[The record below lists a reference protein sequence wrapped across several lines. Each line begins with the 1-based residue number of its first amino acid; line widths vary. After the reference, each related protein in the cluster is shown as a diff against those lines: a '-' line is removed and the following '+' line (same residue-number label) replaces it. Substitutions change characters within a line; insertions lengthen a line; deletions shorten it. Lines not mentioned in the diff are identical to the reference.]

1 MDYLEK
7 LQVLIEEGQSANFL
21 SLWEEYCFNDVVRGR
36 ELVEIL
42 EKVKSSSLASLF
54 GKIVDTVVPL
64 WEKIPEGKDKDRVLQ
79 LILDL
84 QTSNSQMFFDIATEY
99 VNKKYSGEENFNEA
113 LRVVGLRDGRDF
125 QFSLSRFDFLMHM
138 HKGNFVFHQ
147 GGWGVGE
154 VMGVSFL
161 QQKVLIEFEGIM
173 SAKDI
178 SFETAF
184 KSLTPLSGDHFLSRR
199 FGDPDGFEAFAK
211 ENPIEVVEILLRDLG
226 PKTAKEIKDELVD
239 LVIPE
244 ADWNRWWQSAKTKIK
259 KGTRIISPDNPKEP
273 YVLSDAGC
281 SHMGQLERKL
291 GLSLNSA
298 EKISLIYHFIRD
310 LHSELKNIEIRKS
323 LVKALQD
330 LDVEEGNK
338 SLILQRELL
347 LSEYLGI
354 KDASIDKEYITSLSE
369 DDTSRLLEN
378 MPIVALQ
385 KSFLSLVRKYSS
397 FWQQVFMQILLY
409 TTSPTMRDFVY
420 KTIKNDPSSV
430 EVLKKRLLDS
440 AHQPMMFPE
449 LFVWFFLKL
458 GNHEDGLFDPED
470 KEVLRLFLESA
481 LNFMYQVAS
490 TPHKELGKKLHHYLV
505 GQRYLAVRQ
514 MIEGASLPF
523 LKELLL
529 LSTKC
534 PQFSSSDLNVL
545 QSLAEVVQP
554 TLKKHKSNVEEEN
567 VLWSTS
573 ESFSRMKAKLQSLV
587 GKEMVDNAKEIED
600 ARSLGDLREN
610 SEYKFALEKR
620 ARLQEEIRVL
630 SEEINRARILTKD
643 LVFTDKVGVGCK
655 VTLKGDAG
663 EVVEYTILGPWD
675 ADPDSCILSLQ
686 SKLAQNMLGKKLNDV
701 VILQGKEYKI
711 SRIQSIWEEHGA

>member
-21 SLWEEYCFNDVVRGR
+21 SLWEEYCFNDVVWSQ
-36 ELVEIL
+36 ELIQIL
-42 EKVKSSSLASLF
+42 EKVKSSSLAPLF
-54 GKIVDTVVPL
+54 GKIADTVVPL

-84 QTSNSQMFFDIATEY
+84 QTSNSQMFFDIALAY
-99 VNKKYSGEENFNEA
+99 VHKKYSGEENFNEA

-125 QFSLSRFDFLMHM
+125 QFSLSRFDFLMHL

-184 KSLTPLSGDHFLSRR
+184 KSLTSLSSDHFLSQR

-211 ENPIEVVEILLRDLG
+211 ENPIKVIEILLRDLG
-226 PKTAKEIKDELVD
+226 PKTAKEIKEELVD

-244 ADWNRWWQSAKTKIK
+244 VDWNRWWQSAKTKIK
-259 KGTRIISPDNPKEP
+259 KGTQIISPENPKDP
-273 YVLSDAGC
+273 YVLSDSGN
-281 SHMGQLERKL
+281 SHIGQLEHK
-291 GLSLNSA
+291 LSLTQDHA
-298 EKISLIYHFIRD
+298 ERISLIYHFVRD
-310 LHSELKNIEIRKS
+310 LHSELKDTVTRNKLIK
-323 LVKALQD
+323 VLQD
-330 LDVEEGNK
+330 LDIDNE
-338 SLILQRELL
+338 SLALQRDLL
-347 LSEYLGI
+347 LSDSLGVA
-354 KDASIDKEYITSLSE
+354 DASIDKEYIMSLSE
-369 DDTSRLLEN
+369 DDVSRILEK

-397 FWQQVFMQILLY
+397 LWQPIFIQILLY
-409 TTSPTMRDFVY
+409 TTSSTMRDFVY
-420 KTIKNDPSSV
+420 KTIKSDLSSI
-430 EVLKKRLLDS
+430 EVLKKRLLDC

-458 GNHEDGLFDPED
+458 GNHEDGLFNPED

-481 LNFMYQVAS
+481 LNFMYLVAS
-490 TPHKELGKKLHHYLV
+490 TPHKELGRKIHHFLV

-514 MIEGASLPF
+514 MIESASLSF
-523 LKELLL
+523 LKEFLL
-529 LSTKC
+529 LSSKC
-534 PQFSSSDLNVL
+534 PQFSSGDLNVF

-554 TLKKHKSNVEEEN
+554 ALKKSKSSIEEEDI
-567 VLWSTS
+567 LWSTS
-573 ESFSRMKAKLQSLV
+573 ESFSRMKTKLQSLV

-620 ARLQEEIRVL
+620 ARLQEEIRML
-630 SEEINRARILTKD
+630 SEEIGRARILTKD
-643 LVFTDKVGVGCK
+643 LVFTDLISVGCC
-655 VTLKGDAG
+655 VSLKGVDG
-663 EVVEYTILGPWD
+663 KVIEFTILGPWD
-675 ADPDSCILSLQ
+675 ADPDNGVLSSK
-686 SKLAQNMLGKKLNDV
+686 SKLAQNMLGKKLGDV
-701 VILQGKEYKI
+701 IIVQEKEYKVVKI
-711 SRIQSIWEEHGA
+711 RSIWEEHGA